1 MTKPKL
7 NFKFDCITNIY
18 KHPTF
23 KLEGLENRHS
33 TYLILEPIIVI
44 FCAWP
49 SRFSSSMVK
58 QLQALH
64 IAVGCFEVIQPL
76 LLEKCGSIR
85 QEVIQAITLEL
96 HHVSSHAG
104 ILINVL
110 MYWLYWCVVIVFGI
124 YYHWSRKTC
133 WPCEIDWSTSSPAC
147 TNASYLQKHLVHW
160 QVAQQ
165 GILSLQA
172 MLCI

>member
-1 MTKPKL
+1 M
-7 NFKFDCITNIY
+7 
-18 KHPTF
+18 
-23 KLEGLENRHS
+23 
-33 TYLILEPIIVI
+33 I

-49 SRFSSSMVK
+49 SRFSSFMVE

-147 TNASYLQKHLVHW
+147 TNASYLQNTMWACALTGRPARNTVPASDALHLT
-160 QVAQQ
+160 APGCNRDRLLQ
-165 GILSLQA
+165 GEPTPPVKAAL
-172 MLCI
+172 MKGRH